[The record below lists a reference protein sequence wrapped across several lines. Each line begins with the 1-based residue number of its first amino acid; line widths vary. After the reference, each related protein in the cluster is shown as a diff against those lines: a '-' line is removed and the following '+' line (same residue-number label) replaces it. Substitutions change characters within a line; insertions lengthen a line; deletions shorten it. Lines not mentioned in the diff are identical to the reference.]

1 MLLSSFNILAASVAP
16 ATSGSEWWWFFFGMS
31 GNVIFGSRFFIQWIH
46 SERHGE
52 SRIPTIF
59 WWFSV
64 LGTMVLFTYFLHRR
78 EWVALWGNGPQLIPY
93 TRNLILVYRKKRR
106 DAEAAQQAASV
117 VQPPP
122 VAQPVPVQPA
132 DSIKPPVVQS
142 V

>member
-1 MLLSSFNILAASVAP
+1 MLFSALNIVAAASP
-16 ATSGSEWWWFFFGMS
+16 ATSGSEWWWFIFGMS

-64 LGTMVLFTYFLHRR
+64 LGTLVLFTYFLHRR

-93 TRNLILVYRKKRR
+93 TRNLILVYRKKRK
-106 DAEAAQQAASV
+106 DAEAAQHVSAVDPSAPAP
-117 VQPPP
+117 QPTAP
-122 VAQPVPVQPA
+122 QPA
-132 DSIKPPVVQS
+132 QIPKPPVVQS

>member
-1 MLLSSFNILAASVAP
+1 MLLPALNMFAAAVAP
-16 ATSGSEWWWFFFGMS
+16 ASSRSEWWWFFFGMS

-106 DAEAAQQAASV
+106 DADAAQQALMD
-117 VQPPP
+117 QPPTTP
-122 VAQPVPVQPA
+122 PA
-132 DSIKPPVVQS
+132 AAPPKPPVVQS